1 MVTYNIPTYQGEGEG
16 EGQRQAGGEGV
27 ILTWTISSEI
37 VLAMGRGE
45 DSLDILEVELI
56 DFTDELM

>member
-1 MVTYNIPTYQGEGEG
+1 M
-16 EGQRQAGGEGV
+16 
-27 ILTWTISSEI
+27 ILTWTISEEI
-37 VLAMGRGE
+37 VLAMGKGE